1 MKRIN
6 WILLAVTTVLVGC
19 QTTTRTKTSAA
30 TNDRIEVSKSEYNAT
45 KAAQTRLALGLKY
58 IESGYMERAKQNL
71 MKAYEHKSDLP
82 DVLYGLG
89 YYYQSVYEYD
99 KADKYYQEALD
110 EAPNNPDY
118 LNAYGAFLCQSKKE
132 YQRGIEYFLEA
143 IEQPE
148 YTSVGEAYE
157 NAGFC
162 SVSDGQFEQASEY
175 FEKALTLNPGLTKA
189 LYGLAKAHYERGNA
203 RRASDYLYRF
213 EGKSRPTANSLLLGY
228 KVAKLLNHRT
238 NMRSY
243 GEKLMQLFP
252 DSGQANEY
260 LTIR

>member
-1 MKRIN
+1 MNRIN
-6 WILLAVTTVLVGC
+6 WIFLAAFIFLTGC
-19 QTTTRTKTSAA
+19 QTTSKTTVSAA
-30 TNDRIEVSKSEYNAT
+30 TNDGIEVPKGEADKT
-45 KAAQTRLALGLKY
+45 KAAEIRLALGLKY

-71 MKAYEHKSDLP
+71 IKAYEHRPDMP

-99 KADKYYQEALD
+99 KADRFYLRALD
-110 EAPNNPDY
+110 ETPDNPDY
-118 LNAYGAFLCQSKKE
+118 LNGYGAFLCESKKE
-132 YQRGIEYFLEA
+132 YAKGIEYFLEA
-143 IEQPE
+143 IDQPE

-162 SVSDGQFEQASEY
+162 SISAKQYEQASEY
-175 FEKALTLNPGLTKA
+175 FEKALTINPNLSKT
-189 LYGLAKAHYERGNA
+189 LYGLAMTHYERGNA

-213 EGKSRPTANSLLLGY
+213 EGKSRPTPNSLLLGY
-228 KVAKLLNHRT
+228 KVAKVLNHRS

-243 GEKLMQLFP
+243 GEKLMQLYP
-252 DSGQANEY
+252 NSQQANEY